1 MFFISLVSNIC
12 WSQTPSLHIESD
24 LRVDPLAGSGNRPV
38 YAEPDGTLI
47 IGSDQSSTTRQL
59 FFPAQSLNIGDQNI
73 ISRSSANG
81 LTWAHSWTSA
91 ASITIQKPADFDVT
105 GGSVKL
111 VIYYYP
117 TTTNGGSIQFFCRP
131 KDFDL
136 HDPLSDN
143 FSINSETVFSLGEN
157 RILAANISFSAFNL
171 SKDLWH
177 ISIQRNG
184 STTSY
189 PDDVVVMSVT
199 LSYPTIN

>member
-1 MFFISLVSNIC
+1 MSNIC
-12 WSQTPSLHIESD
+12 LSQTPSLHIESD

-47 IGSDQSSTTRQL
+47 IGSDQSSNTKQL

-81 LTWAHSWTSA
+81 LTWAHNWTSA
-91 ASITIQKPADFDVT
+91 ASITMQKPADFDVT

-117 TTTNGGSIQFFCRP
+117 TTTNGGTIQFFCRP
-131 KDFDL
+131 INYNL
-136 HDPLSDN
+136 YDPLSDN
-143 FSINSETVFSLGEN
+143 FSISSESVFSIGEN
-157 RILAANISFSAFNL
+157 RILAANMSFSAGHL
-171 SKDLWH
+171 SKDLWN

-184 STTSY
+184 SSTTY
-189 PDDVVVMSVT
+189 PDDVVVMCVT
-199 LSYPTIN
+199 LSYPTID